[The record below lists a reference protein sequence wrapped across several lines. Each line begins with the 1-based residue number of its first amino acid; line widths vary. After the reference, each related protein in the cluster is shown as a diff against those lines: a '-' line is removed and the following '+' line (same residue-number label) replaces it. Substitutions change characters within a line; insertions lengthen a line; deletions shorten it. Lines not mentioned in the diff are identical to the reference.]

1 MRLDS
6 VEIVG
11 FKSFCDRQELS
22 FKGGVTGIV
31 GPNGCGKS
39 NISDAINWVLGEQ
52 SVKSLRGSSME
63 DVIFNGSSSRQ
74 PLQMAEVNLK
84 VTGLNG
90 NSPDGSPEC
99 VVTRRLY
106 RNGESEYLM
115 NGRICRLRDIHE
127 LFMDTGLGSKAYSII
142 EQGKIGLIL
151 SSKPGDRRALIE
163 EAAGITK
170 YRARRRQTQLKLEA
184 AQQNLLRV
192 NDIVNEVEKQL
203 ESLKRQAAKARRY
216 RTVKEEMQ
224 GVERVVFGRRFVD
237 LVERLRVLEERHAAE
252 AERER
257 TASGALESEE
267 QAIETQRQAL
277 YELEAALETARTRL
291 NELTLAVD
299 RHQGRSGY
307 CRQQLAE
314 TAARQQQAASEE
326 QELVGRVAPLSE
338 TLSARREEGGQLREQ
353 LAVAEQELRSAD
365 AAVGE
370 AIARQKD
377 AEREQEKAREG
388 QVALMGRMAALQNT
402 RAAVTGTAERAAADL
417 LKLSAESDEVER
429 ERTRVNAARDA
440 ALLRGSQAE
449 SLVSE
454 LVRGRD
460 DATTRANEART
471 RTQSLSREAD
481 RVQSE
486 RDSLA
491 GRRASL
497 EEMVATHSAFDEGVR
512 ALLARPEGL
521 EVAGVVADAVE
532 TESEYERAV
541 ESFLGDRLQAVL
553 VPDAAQALRGIR
565 WLQSSGAGRGA
576 FLPLASARTRNGC
589 APLKEIAK
597 QESKALGLLSDFYR
611 VGGAHAERI
620 RASLPDA
627 LVVST
632 LEEALEIVDRQGP
645 VAVVTLQG
653 ETLRGA
659 LVEGGRDVKG
669 LLAPRREVKEVAAR
683 QEEAEARLTELRAG
697 AAEALAA
704 ATAAADRGALV
715 RRAHPHG
722 GEGPRGGP
730 PRAQA
735 QRRGALA
742 DRSQGLDPRD
752 RAHPGRAG
760 ARGGDAEAGGDRA
773 GPGHGGGRARAGP
786 ATDGGARRR
795 SWPTRGSAAEQAQA
809 RHAEARSSLA
819 ALRERTTAADNECR
833 RLAADLADLEQ
844 RIEAARARAAQ
855 TATRNAELS
864 AELTEVEARLAEALV
879 ERERAQAETTVAD
892 ERVREGRSEI
902 EGREQGLKDRRR
914 ERDILREALG
924 EVDVERAR
932 TGSDL
937 DHLARECQ
945 QAVGHSA
952 ADAAASLSDEDKARD
967 VEALAEQMQE
977 LRDKL
982 ERMGAVNVLAVE
994 QAQELEER
1002 HTFMTAQRQDLLDSI
1017 AELDQAIKKIDKA
1030 SRERFQEAF
1039 QIINQ
1044 HFGEMFQKLFGGG
1057 TAGLSLI
1064 DEEDVL
1070 ESGIDIMSQPP
1081 GKRLQNVMLLSGGE
1095 KALTAIALLFAIFQ
1109 YKPSPF
1115 CILDEVD
1122 APLDDA
1128 NIGRFVKMLEGL
1140 KEQTQFVLITHS
1152 RKTMSIA
1159 DQLYGVTME
1168 EPGVSKLVIGPLPV
1182 GRRPSRHRLTAAK
1195 PGNTSSDSPTWIR
1208 G

>member
-11 FKSFCDRQELS
+11 FKSFCDRQEVS

-52 SVKSLRGSSME
+52 SAKSLRGTSME

-84 VTGLNG
+84 VSGLNG
-90 NSPDGSPEC
+90 NSPDGAPEC
-99 VVTRRLY
+99 TVTRRLY

-115 NGRICRLRDIHE
+115 NGRLCRLRDIHE

-142 EQGKIGLIL
+142 EQGKIGQIL
-151 SSKPGDRRALIE
+151 SSKPADRRAIIE

-192 NDIVNEVEKQL
+192 NDIINEVEKQL
-203 ESLKRQAAKARRY
+203 ESLKRQAAKARRW
-216 RTVKEEMQ
+216 RAVKEEMQ
-224 GVERVVFGRRFVD
+224 AVERVVFGRRFVE
-237 LVERLRVLEERHAAE
+237 LVERSGVLGQRHEAE

-257 TASGALESEE
+257 AASIALDSEE
-267 QAIETQRQAL
+267 VQLEARRQGL
-277 YELEAALETARTRL
+277 YELEATLESARGRL

-307 CRQQLAE
+307 CKQQIAE
-314 TAARQQQAASEE
+314 TTARAEQAAREE
-326 QELVGRVAPLSE
+326 QELVARVAPLTE
-338 TLSARREEGGQLREQ
+338 ALSARREEEQRLREQ
-353 LAVAEQELRSAD
+353 LAVAERELRAAE
-365 AAVGE
+365 AAVTE
-370 AIARQKD
+370 ASLRQTGS
-377 AEREQEKAREG
+377 EREQELTREA
-388 QVALMGRMAALQNT
+388 QVGLMGRMAALQNT
-402 RAAVTGTAERAAADL
+402 RASVAGTAERAAADL
-417 LKLSAESDEVER
+417 LKLGAEREELER
-429 ERTRVNAARDA
+429 ERARVHGVREA
-440 ALLRGSQAE
+440 ALARGAE
-449 SLVSE
+449 AQSLVAE
-454 LVRGRD
+454 LVQGRNNATARAEDARARG
-460 DATTRANEART
+460 
-471 RTQSLSREAD
+471 LGLGREAD
-481 RVQSE
+481 VLQSE

-512 ALLARPEGL
+512 ALLAGPEGM
-521 EVAGVVADAVE
+521 EVIGVVADALE
-532 TESEYERAV
+532 TGSDHERAV
-541 ESFLGDRLQAVL
+541 EAFLGDRLQAVL

-576 FLPLASARTRNGC
+576 FLPLASARTRNDCG
-589 APLKEIAK
+589 PLREIARS
-597 QESKALGLLSDFYR
+597 EATALGLLSDFYR
-611 VGGAHAERI
+611 VSGPHAERI

-627 LVVST
+627 IVVGS
-632 LEEALEIVDRQGP
+632 LEEALDVVSRQGP
-645 VAVVTLQG
+645 LAVVTLDG

-659 LVEGGRDVKG
+659 MVEGGRGVKG

-683 QEEAEARLTELRAG
+683 QQEAETRLLSLRAS
-697 AAEALAA
+697 AAEAVAL
-704 ATAAADRGALV
+704 ATAAAAEARSLEERIHGAEKDLVAVRHELQTADEEKTRLDRKAGILDTERAQAEQERAAAAVKLAEIEQALGTAEAERDLGQRRMGELGALV
-715 RRAHPHG
+715 
-722 GEGPRGGP
+722 
-730 PRAQA
+730 
-735 QRRGALA
+735 
-742 DRSQGLDPRD
+742 
-752 RAHPGRAG
+752 
-760 ARGGDAEAGGDRA
+760 AEARA
-773 GPGHGGGRARAGP
+773 
-786 ATDGGARRR
+786 
-795 SWPTRGSAAEQAQA
+795 AAETAQA

-819 ALRERTTAADNECR
+819 AMRERLAAAENECR
-833 RLAADLADLEQ
+833 RLDADLRELEQ
-844 RIEAARARAAQ
+844 RIEGARLRGAQ
-855 TATRNAELS
+855 TSARRDEL
-864 AELTEVEARLAEALV
+864 ARELEEVERLLAQGLL
-879 ERERAQAETTVAD
+879 ERDRSQGETAVAD
-892 ERVREGRSEI
+892 ERVHEARGEI
-902 EGREQGLKDRRR
+902 EGREQGLKERRR
-914 ERDILREALG
+914 ERDTLREALA

-952 ADAAASLSDEDKARD
+952 ADAAAALSDEDRARD
-967 VEALAEQMQE
+967 VEALALAVQE
-977 LRDKL
+977 ARERLD
-982 ERMGAVNVLAVE
+982 RMGAVNVLAVE

-1002 HTFMTAQRQDLLDSI
+1002 HSFLTVQRQDLLDSI
-1017 AELDQAIKKIDKA
+1017 GELDQAIRKIDKA

-1044 HFGEMFQKLFGGG
+1044 HFGEMFKQLFGGG
-1057 TAGLSLI
+1057 TAGLSLL
-1064 DEEDVL
+1064 DEEDLL
-1070 ESGIDIMSQPP
+1070 ESGIDIMAQPP

-1095 KALTAIALLFAIFQ
+1095 KALTAISLLFAIFQ

-1152 RKTMSIA
+1152 RRTMSIA

-1168 EPGVSKLVIGPLPV
+1168 EPGVSKLVSV
-1182 GRRPSRHRLTAAK
+1182 RFQ
-1195 PGNTSSDSPTWIR
+1195 
-1208 G
+1208 

>member
-11 FKSFCDRQELS
+11 FKSFCDRQEVS

-52 SVKSLRGSSME
+52 SAKSLRGTSME

-84 VTGLNG
+84 VSGLNG

-142 EQGKIGLIL
+142 EQGKIGQIL
-151 SSKPGDRRALIE
+151 SSKPTDRRAIIE

-170 YRARRRQTQLKLEA
+170 YKARRRQTQLKLEA
-184 AQQNLLRV
+184 TQQNLLRV

-203 ESLKRQAAKARRY
+203 ESLKRQAAKARRW
-216 RTVKEEMQ
+216 RSVREEMQ
-224 GVERVVFGRRFVD
+224 GVERVLFGRRFVD
-237 LVERLRVLEERHAAE
+237 LGERSAVLEERHVAE

-257 TASGALESEE
+257 AASLALSTEE
-267 QAIETQRQAL
+267 AQLEGRRQSV
-277 YELEAALETARTRL
+277 YELEARLEEVRGRF

-307 CRQQLAE
+307 CKQQLAE
-314 TAARQQQAASEE
+314 NEVRAQQAARDE
-326 QELVGRVAPLSE
+326 QELVSRVGPLTE
-338 TLSARREEGGQLREQ
+338 TLAGRRAEVQKLHDELGAAEAELVAAEA
-353 LAVAEQELRSAD
+353 AVAE
-365 AAVGE
+365 AA
-370 AIARQKD
+370 ARQ
-377 AEREQEKAREG
+377 AEAEAGQERGRES
-388 QVALMGRMAALQNT
+388 QVALLGKIATLQNS
-402 RAAVTGTAERAAADL
+402 RASVAGNAERAEADL
-417 LKLSAESDEVER
+417 LKLAAETTELEI
-429 ERTRVNAARDA
+429 ERTRVVAAREA
-440 ALLRGSQAE
+440 AHARGREAEALLAELAGARDGAAARADEARGRAE
-449 SLVSE
+449 SL
-454 LVRGRD
+454 G
-460 DATTRANEART
+460 
-471 RTQSLSREAD
+471 READ
-481 RVQSE
+481 ALQSE
-486 RDSLA
+486 RDGLA

-512 ALLARPEGL
+512 ALLSRPEGI
-521 EVAGVVADAVE
+521 EVHGVVADALE
-532 TESEYERAV
+532 TGSEHERAL
-541 ESFLGDRLQAVL
+541 EAFLGDRLQAVL
-553 VPDAAQALRGIR
+553 VPDAEQARRGIR

-576 FLPLASARTRNGC
+576 FLPLASARTRHDCG
-589 APLKEIAK
+589 PLREIAR
-597 QESKALGLLSDFYR
+597 QEPKSLGLLSDFYR
-611 VGGAHAERI
+611 VGGAHADRI

-627 LVVST
+627 IVVAT
-632 LEEALEIVDRQGP
+632 LEDALEVASRQGP
-645 VAVVTLQG
+645 VAVVTLEG

-659 LVEGGRDVKG
+659 MVEGGRDVKG

-683 QEEAEARLTELRAG
+683 QEEMEGRLLALRSAAAETAGIASAAAAEARSLEERIHAAEKDLVAVRHEVQTAEEESGRLHRKASILDTERGQAEQERAAAASRLAEIEQALG
-697 AAEALAA
+697 VAEAEREEGHRRLAEIGAAVAESRAAAEA
-704 ATAAADRGALV
+704 
-715 RRAHPHG
+715 
-722 GEGPRGGP
+722 
-730 PRAQA
+730 
-735 QRRGALA
+735 
-742 DRSQGLDPRD
+742 
-752 RAHPGRAG
+752 
-760 ARGGDAEAGGDRA
+760 
-773 GPGHGGGRARAGP
+773 
-786 ATDGGARRR
+786 
-795 SWPTRGSAAEQAQA
+795 AQA

-819 ALRERTTAADNECR
+819 ALRERTAAAQNECR
-833 RLAADLADLEQ
+833 RLEGDLAELEQ
-844 RIEAARARAAQ
+844 RIAAARAHAAE
-855 TATRNAELS
+855 TAGRRGDLETEL
-864 AELTEVEARLAEALV
+864 AEVERLLGASLV
-879 ERERAQAETTVAD
+879 ERDRAQGETAVAED
-892 ERVREGRSEI
+892 RVREGRGEI
-902 EGREQGLKDRRR
+902 EGREQGLKERRR
-914 ERDILREALG
+914 ECFVLRDALA
-924 EVDVERAR
+924 EVDVDRAR

-945 QAVGHSA
+945 QSVGI
-952 ADAAASLSDEDKARD
+952 AAAEAAAGLTDEDRARD
-967 VEALAEQMQE
+967 LDALAALVQE

-982 ERMGAVNVLAVE
+982 ERMGQVNVLAVE

-1002 HTFMTAQRQDLLDSI
+1002 HTFLTAQRQDLLDSI
-1017 AELDQAIKKIDKA
+1017 SELDQAIRKIDRA

-1044 HFGEMFQKLFGGG
+1044 HFGEMFKQLFGGG
-1057 TAGLSLI
+1057 TGGLSLL
-1064 DEEDVL
+1064 DEEDLL
-1070 ESGIDIMSQPP
+1070 ESGIDIMAQPP
-1081 GKRLQNVMLLSGGE
+1081 GKRLQNVLLLSGGE

-1128 NIGRFVKMLEGL
+1128 NIGRFVSMLEGL

-1168 EPGVSKLVIGPLPV
+1168 EPGVSKLVSV
-1182 GRRPSRHRLTAAK
+1182 RFT
-1195 PGNTSSDSPTWIR
+1195 
-1208 G
+1208 